1 MSKHDHCCTDTA
13 VSTCSNFIV
22 ERTGKLYILHCKIRF
37 RTILPLCTT
46 SGFAGLLRY
55 FYEHTVTVLIS
66 QLISCLTCTYQ
77 YRRGVSFM
85 ISLQH
90 ADQKNTDGNSQL
102 ATTLH
107 TLRTYLCIK
116 PGKISTKREHENTI
130 PAQPYG
136 QPRAVSYARAY
147 NLARRQIR
155 CRRRGDAGAVYYVCL
170 YLSIDAR

>member
-116 PGKISTKREHENTI
+116 PGKISTKREHEKYNT
-130 PAQPYG
+130 
-136 QPRAVSYARAY
+136 STT
-147 NLARRQIR
+147 IR
-155 CRRRGDAGAVYYVCL
+155 TTKSSFLRTCVQFSQAADKMQGTRRRRCCVL
-170 YLSIDAR
+170 RLSVPIN